1 MVARTGAT
9 AKTIMYDFFKEMLR
23 RFLGVFRT
31 NFFGAG
37 NVVLC
42 DFERIILQL

>member
-23 RFLGVFRT
+23 RFLGVFRVD
-31 NFFGAG
+31 FFGTG
-37 NVVLC
+37 DVILC
-42 DFERIILQL
+42 VFERVIL